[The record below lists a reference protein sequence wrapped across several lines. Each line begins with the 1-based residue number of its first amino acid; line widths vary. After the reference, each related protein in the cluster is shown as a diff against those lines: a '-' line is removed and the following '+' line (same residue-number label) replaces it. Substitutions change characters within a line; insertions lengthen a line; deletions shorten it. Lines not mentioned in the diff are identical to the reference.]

1 MKPGWRTTEFWLSLV
16 ASILGFAIASG
27 VIPADSM
34 WEKMVALLVSVLATL
49 GYQVTRT
56 SLKKGK

>member
-1 MKPGWRTTEFWLSLV
+1 MKSGWKTTEFWLSLV